1 MMKDN
6 IIKEDGFIIEFWAN
20 IFSFLSKISIF
31 SFIRKKKND
40 NIHIFVERWVLGNL
54 LLAITTTLIGY
65 YLGNKVKWFLYI
77 IIGYAILRVFEIII
91 YQLNVLFFD
100 PYRAEKRGK
109 KYEIKSPTR
118 MVILLLHNYVEV
130 MFWYAAIIIALIQ
143 LSGNLLDATWGEYV
157 RSNILCIAT
166 FDSSG
171 IQEIVGEFY
180 SKLSGI
186 VFLQIISGVIMTII
200 SLARFIG
207 LMPVIDSKND

>member
-65 YLGNKVKWFLYI
+65 KVKWFLYI

>member
-1 MMKDN
+1 
-6 IIKEDGFIIEFWAN
+6 
-20 IFSFLSKISIF
+20 
-31 SFIRKKKND
+31 
-40 NIHIFVERWVLGNL
+40 
-54 LLAITTTLIGY
+54 
-65 YLGNKVKWFLYI
+65 
-77 IIGYAILRVFEIII
+77 
-91 YQLNVLFFD
+91 
-100 PYRAEKRGK
+100 
-109 KYEIKSPTR
+109 